1 MPAAKN
7 ENENDNDILRLNDF
21 LDFINIILTVI
32 FIVWF
37 YFVFTEIN
45 LGNIYFW
52 IIKISIPLSK
62 IMEENVFPPFF

>member
-32 FIVWF
+32 FIV
-37 YFVFTEIN
+37 
-45 LGNIYFW
+45 
-52 IIKISIPLSK
+52 
-62 IMEENVFPPFF
+62 